1 MRNDGRKKTNKCDP
15 RGEDKKEKQHKNSGL
30 WIYEMYFFRLETQ
43 KFLE

>member
-15 RGEDKKEKQHKNSGL
+15 RGEDKKEKQHKNYL